1 MSWGTELWV
10 SLSFIRRLS
19 QTAFGLL
26 VPWVALGLF
35 FGEGEKYAE
44 SEVPLY
50 LFSFAVTWRAAVA
63 AALL

>member
-10 SLSFIRRLS
+10 SLTFIHRLS
-19 QTAFGLL
+19 RNVFGLL
-26 VPWVALGLF
+26 ELWVALGLF
-35 FGEGEKYAE
+35 LGRGKCAE

-50 LFSFAVTWRAAVA
+50 LFSFCVTWRAAAA